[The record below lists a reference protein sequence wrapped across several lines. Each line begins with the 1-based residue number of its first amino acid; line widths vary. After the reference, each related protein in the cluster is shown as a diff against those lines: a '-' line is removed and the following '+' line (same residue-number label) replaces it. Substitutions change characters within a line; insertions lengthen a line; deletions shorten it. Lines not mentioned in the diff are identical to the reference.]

1 MAARKGLGRGLGALI
16 QEKET
21 ETPPPPQAV
30 IETVDSSAAPFSVP
44 ITSITANT
52 QQPRQTFNEAALAEL
67 SASIREHGILQ
78 PLTVRTAESGY
89 ELIAGER
96 RLRAAG
102 LAGLTSVPVL
112 IRDVSDAVSL
122 ELALIENLQREDL
135 NVIEEAEGYRELAD
149 KFGLT
154 QEQTAERMGK
164 ARASIANALRL
175 LGLTDEVKSMLAD
188 SRLATGHAKVLL
200 AVSNEK
206 DQVILAR
213 RTVREGL
220 TVRALERIVE
230 AEKKGRKKRKAAK
243 ADLPASHINDI
254 TDRLH
259 VYFGTSVRV
268 APCKTFANGKK
279 GKGTIEIDYFS
290 NEDLDRVLCLLN
302 LIDGSDELD

>member
-16 QEKET
+16 QDKET
-21 ETPPPPQAV
+21 ATPPPPQAV
-30 IETVDSSAAPFSVP
+30 IETVDASAAPFSVP

-52 QQPRQTFNEAALAEL
+52 QQPRQIFNEAALAEL

-135 NVIEEAEGYRELAD
+135 NVIEEAEGYRELAE

-175 LGLTDEVKSMLAD
+175 LGLTDEVKSMLSD

>member
-21 ETPPPPQAV
+21 VTPPPPPPVATPAV
-30 IETVDSSAAPFSVP
+30 PTGKPLSVS
-44 ITSITANT
+44 ITSIAANT
-52 QQPRQTFNEAALAEL
+52 LQPRQTFSEAALTEL

-78 PLTVRTAESGY
+78 PLTVRTASNGY

-102 LAGLTSVPVL
+102 LAGLTEVPIL
-112 IRDVSDAVSL
+112 IRDVNDAVSL

-135 NVIEEAEGYRELAD
+135 NVIEEAEGYRELTE
-149 KFGLT
+149 KFKLT
-154 QEQTAERMGK
+154 QEQVAERMGK
-164 ARASIANALRL
+164 GRASIANALRL
-175 LGLTDEVKSMLAD
+175 LSLGDEVRAMLSD
-188 SRLATGHAKVLL
+188 RRLASGHAKVLL
-200 AVSNEK
+200 GVTNEK

-230 AEKKGRKKRKAAK
+230 AEKKSRKKRKAAK
-243 ADLPASHINDI
+243 SDLPASHINDI
-254 TDRLH
+254 TDQLH

-290 NEDLDRVLCLLN
+290 NDDLDRVLCLLN
-302 LIDGSDELD
+302 LADGGDELD

>member
-16 QEKET
+16 QEKEKVT
-21 ETPPPPQAV
+21 PLPPPPVA
-30 IETVDSSAAPFSVP
+30 TPAAPTGNPLSVS
-44 ITSITANT
+44 ITSIAANT
-52 QQPRQTFNEAALAEL
+52 LQPRHTFSEDALTEL

-78 PLTVRTAESGY
+78 PLTVRTASNGY

-102 LAGLTSVPVL
+102 LAGLTEVPVL
-112 IRDVSDAVSL
+112 IREVTDAVSL

-135 NVIEEAEGYRELAD
+135 NVIEEAEGYHELAE
-149 KFGLT
+149 KFELT
-154 QEQTAERMGK
+154 QEQIAERMGK
-164 ARASIANALRL
+164 GRASIANALRL
-175 LGLTDEVKSMLAD
+175 LSLGDEVKAMLSD
-188 SRLATGHAKVLL
+188 RRLASGHAKVLL
-200 AVSNEK
+200 GVTNEK

-230 AEKKGRKKRKAAK
+230 AEKKSRKKRKAAK
-243 ADLPASHINDI
+243 SDLPASHINDI
-254 TDRLH
+254 TDQLH

-290 NEDLDRVLCLLN
+290 NDDLDRVLCLLN
-302 LIDGSDELD
+302 LADGGDELD

>member
-1 MAARKGLGRGLGALI
+1 MCHAGRF
-16 QEKET
+16 EDT
-21 ETPPPPQAV
+21 FP
-30 IETVDSSAAPFSVP
+30 P

-52 QQPRQTFNEAALAEL
+52 QQPRQIFNEAALAEL

-135 NVIEEAEGYRELAD
+135 NVIEEAEGYRELAE

-175 LGLTDEVKSMLAD
+175 LGLTDEVKSMLSD

>member
-16 QEKET
+16 QDKET
-21 ETPPPPQAV
+21 ATPPPPQAV